1 MINIITGT
9 KGTNKGKTIQV
20 SKDPKI
26 GFVTVQSETDVLRN
40 GWFDTKKL
48 TTNVRGPIEKLQK
61 IGDWQDYVQGGKII
75 VVESLTPIN
84 SSDKSQ
90 GLKLAGET
98 GVVCMKDGSPIY
110 RQTEFTK
117 EPSAHNVYIQHTN
130 IDEIRKANGIE
141 TKAVALEDY
150 VKQQA

>member
-9 KGTNKGKTIQV
+9 KGANKGKTIQV

-48 TTNVRGPIEKLQK
+48 TTNVRGPIEKLQ
-61 IGDWQDYVQGGKII
+61 
-75 VVESLTPIN
+75 N